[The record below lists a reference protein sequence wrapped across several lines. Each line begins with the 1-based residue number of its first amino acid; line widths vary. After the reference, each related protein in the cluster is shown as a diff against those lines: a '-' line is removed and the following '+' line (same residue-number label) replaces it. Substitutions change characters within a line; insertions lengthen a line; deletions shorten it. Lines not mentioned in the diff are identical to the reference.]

1 MTGTPR
7 VGYNI
12 DTNRSRTVEENKKL
26 RCVEVP
32 TKIGWIQMGF
42 EVNAEKKLVLA
53 AII

>member
-1 MTGTPR
+1 MTQTEAEQWKR
-7 VGYNI
+7 IKN
-12 DTNRSRTVEENKKL
+12 SE